1 MIQATRSVPFLALGC
16 VAFAAGLLYW
26 PIGVD
31 LAMLWMNND
40 DYSHSVIL
48 VAAVAFFTW
57 TRRDRLRAADWLPSH
72 HGLWIV
78 VGSMGILLIGTAGV
92 EFFLQR
98 VSALG
103 TVAGTIVF
111 LAGWAWLRVLLFPLF
126 LAALVIPVPPVLFYQ
141 VTFPLQLLASW
152 FGVTVLELIGVP
164 VFREGNIIALAHT
177 TLEVTE
183 ACSGIRSLLSLFALS
198 VLYSYWTHTHNGLRL
213 LVVLSSVPIAI
224 VCNGLR
230 VAGTGMA
237 AHFINPSAASG
248 FFHGFSGWAMF
259 MTAFVMLLAVSGGV
273 RLIRRRVVR
282 TQVTP

>member
-1 MIQATRSVPFLALGC
+1 MIQATRSVQFLAFGC
-16 VAFAAGLLYW
+16 VVCAAGLLYW

-31 LAMLWMNND
+31 LTRLWLNDD
-40 DYSHSVIL
+40 DYSHALIL
-48 VAAVAFFTW
+48 LGAIAFFTW
-57 TRRDRLRAADWLPSH
+57 TRRDRLRAADWRPSH

-78 VGSMGILLIGTAGV
+78 VGSMGILLVGTAGV
-92 EFFLQR
+92 EYFLQR
-98 VSALG
+98 VSVLG
-103 TVAGTIVF
+103 TVAGMIVF

-126 LAALVIPVPPVLFYQ
+126 LAALVIPIPPVLFFQ
-141 VTFPLQLLASW
+141 VTFPLQLLASR
-152 FGVTVLELIGVP
+152 FGVTVLELVGIP

-198 VLYSYWTHTHNGLRL
+198 VLYSYWTHAHNGLRL
-213 LVVLSSVPIAI
+213 LVVLSSIPIAI

-237 AHFINPSAASG
+237 AHYIDASAASG

-259 MTAFVMLLAVSGGV
+259 MTAVVMLLGVSGGLK
-273 RLIRRRVVR
+273 LIRRGSVQ